1 MRAPQPVHDVVMT
14 LLLSA
19 GVGVGAV
26 DAPPLVHDFVADMGC
41 RAEGHAGVPHALRQP
56 GLGKVVVDIGL
67 DDGAEFF
74 TAISNNYS
82 VYGFEANPHTLFRL
96 KKRCARMGAERCEYV
111 HPGDGSFPLPPKR
124 AGGYLIGAGA
134 GAMDGLF
141 NFSLAGAQTSMVDE
155 PLRGA
160 QQGVASVRVLPLGA
174 VVQADVYFLKIDV
187 QGAEFEVLKGARELF
202 EKFTV
207 KTLLMELYP
216 RGLLSA
222 GVDMLQFM
230 RFIYDELGMFCSTS
244 GATSRNRG
252 FEQHPNSLEDFAA
265 MLQRQ
270 PRRPRF
276 NWGWGRFDD
285 LMCFNA
291 RKAWNSKNSPRVTR
305 ARGKS
310 R

>member
-1 MRAPQPVHDVVMT
+1 MRAPQPMHDVVIT

-19 GVGVGAV
+19 GVCTGAV
-26 DAPPLVHDFVADMGC
+26 DAPQLVHDFIADMGC
-41 RAEGHAGVPHALRQP
+41 RAEGHIGVPRALRQP

-67 DDGAEFF
+67 DKGAEFF

-82 VYGFEANPHTLFRL
+82 VYGFEVNPHALVNL
-96 KKRCARMGAERCEYV
+96 KKRCAGMGAERCEYV
-111 HPGDGSFPLPPKR
+111 HPGDRPFPLPPKR

-134 GAMDGLF
+134 GAVDGFF
-141 NFSLAGAQTSMVDE
+141 NFTLAGVGTSMADV
-155 PLRGA
+155 PPAAVRR
-160 QQGVASVRVLPLGA
+160 QGVASVQVLPLGA

-202 EKFTV
+202 EKFRV

-216 RGLLSA
+216 RGLLNA

-244 GATSRNRG
+244 AGRFG
-252 FEQHPNSLEDFAA
+252 QHPNSLEDFAA

-270 PRRPRF
+270 PKRPRY

-291 RKAWNSKNSPRVTR
+291 RKAWNSKNSPRVAR
-305 ARGKS
+305 AR